1 MSMDPRLEEV
11 IRTHPC
17 YCEDAHRSFARMHL
31 PVAPRCNIQCNFC
44 NRRFDCCNE
53 SRPGVTSEVLSPE
66 AAADKV
72 AYVKERI
79 PNLSVIGIAG
89 PGDPLTNEETFR
101 SIELVRE
108 RFPDLTLCISTNGLA
123 LPDCAERLYDL
134 GVRFVTVTI
143 NALTPETGAEV
154 YDSVVFGGRRLR
166 GVEGASVLLSRQ
178 LEGVERCASLGMAV
192 KVNVVMIPGIND
204 AEIPDLVRKV
214 KSLGAYMVNILPL
227 IPVEGTR
234 FADRRAPTPQERR
247 EMMDRCELD
256 AKMMRHCRQCRA
268 DAIGLLGED
277 RSPEFVHIGGCGSGC
292 GPQGD
297 AVGCDESVVAVATS
311 DGRTVGGF
319 GNSTSFRVYA
329 TDGGTCRFLREVP
342 VDLTL
347 PVSGGSH
354 RDHIE
359 RIASSLAGC
368 GTVVV
373 SEIGEM
379 PSRVLASRG
388 VRVVRASGDV
398 DRAVRD
404 ALRRPDECI
413 ISDSA

>member
-89 PGDPLTNEETFR
+89 PGDPLANEETFR

-123 LPDCAERLYDL
+123 LPDCAERLYGL

-143 NALTPETGAEV
+143 NALTPETGAEI

-178 LEGVERCASLGMAV
+178 LEGIERCASLGMAV

-204 AEIPDLVRKV
+204 AEIPDLVKKV

-234 FADRRAPTPQERR
+234 FAGRRAPTPQERR

-256 AKMMRHCRQCRA
+256 ARMMRHCRQCRA

>member
-1 MSMDPRLEEV
+1 MSMDPKLEEV

-53 SRPGVTSEVLSPE
+53 SRPGVTSEVLTPE

-89 PGDPLTNEETFR
+89 PGDPLANEETFR
-101 SIELVRE
+101 SIELVRK

-123 LPDCAERLYDL
+123 LPDCADRLYDL
-134 GVRFVTVTI
+134 GVRFVTVTV

-178 LEGVERCASLGMAV
+178 LEGIEKCASLGMAV
-192 KVNVVMIPGIND
+192 KVNAVMIPGIND
-204 AEIPDLVRKV
+204 GEIPDLVRKV

-256 AKMMRHCRQCRA
+256 ARMMRHCRQCRA

-379 PSRVLASRG
+379 PSRVLSSRG